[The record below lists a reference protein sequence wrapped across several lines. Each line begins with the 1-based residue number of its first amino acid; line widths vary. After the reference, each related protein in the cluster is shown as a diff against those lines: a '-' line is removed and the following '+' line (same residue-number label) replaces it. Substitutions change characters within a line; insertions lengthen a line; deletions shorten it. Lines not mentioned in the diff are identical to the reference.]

1 MRKTDKREIQDEV
14 DLFLLF
20 KKTKK
25 FFLKL
30 LLMIFKLFKNLL
42 YNWKK
47 FAFLVL
53 IGMILGAVS
62 NEIYEFPQKKEA
74 KALLK
79 INYGAGSYIYNSVNL
94 INEKIKTNDLSFFSS
109 QLNFDKNES
118 ISKISISPIIDLKD
132 VINDQMKA
140 TEMNV
145 FFNNIF
151 DNNKKFAE
159 EALKPKYKYHYL
171 EIKLSE
177 ESTDASVQKIISYF
191 NSNEILNNL
200 KEITLEGIST
210 IIYEN
215 KKTIKQINEILTSY
229 NNSLKK
235 QVPETQFYLDSNNTN
250 IDELFSTKIKLQKE
264 NELKKEELLL
274 LNDAVIIMN
283 KEAILTNS
291 KGVFSNNIILFP
303 LIFLLVYVSIIILK
317 ALYRYLEQLD
327 KSVN

>member
-1 MRKTDKREIQDEV
+1 
-14 DLFLLF
+14 
-20 KKTKK
+20 
-25 FFLKL
+25 
-30 LLMIFKLFKNLL
+30 
-42 YNWKK
+42 
-47 FAFLVL
+47 
-53 IGMILGAVS
+53 
-62 NEIYEFPQKKEA
+62 
-74 KALLK
+74 
-79 INYGAGSYIYNSVNL
+79 
-94 INEKIKTNDLSFFSS
+94 
-109 QLNFDKNES
+109 
-118 ISKISISPIIDLKD
+118 
-132 VINDQMKA
+132 
-140 TEMNV
+140 
-145 FFNNIF
+145 
-151 DNNKKFAE
+151 
-159 EALKPKYKYHYL
+159 
-171 EIKLSE
+171 
-177 ESTDASVQKIISYF
+177 
-191 NSNEILNNL
+191 
-200 KEITLEGIST
+200 
-210 IIYEN
+210 IYEN